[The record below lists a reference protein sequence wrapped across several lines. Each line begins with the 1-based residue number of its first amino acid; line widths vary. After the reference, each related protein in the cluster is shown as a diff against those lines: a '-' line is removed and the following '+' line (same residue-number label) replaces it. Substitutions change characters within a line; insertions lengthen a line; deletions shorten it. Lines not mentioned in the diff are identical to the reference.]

1 MTVCGGMGLA
11 FNEHFGMSVV
21 EERDGEV
28 VVELEIGA
36 RHLNSA
42 GIVHGGTLCSLA
54 DTAIG
59 MAVHTLIDMDRQR
72 AVTAQLSVS
81 FLRAVSSGRLR
92 ARGVVT
98 VMGRR
103 LAHGE
108 GEITSGDTVVAK
120 AHGVWY
126 VQSRTRRESTGEA
139 QTDG

>member
-1 MTVCGGMGLA
+1 VTFDEA
-11 FNEHFGMSVV
+11 FGITVV
-21 EERDGEV
+21 ERREGEV
-28 VVELEIGA
+28 VIALDIEP
-36 RHLNSA
+36 RHLNPS

-59 MAVHTLIDMDRQR
+59 MAVVSRIDRERQR

-81 FLRAVSSGRLR
+81 FLRAATAGRLV

-98 VMGRR
+98 LMGRR

-108 GEITSGDTVVAK
+108 AQITCGDTLVAK

-126 VQSRTRRESTGEA
+126 VQDKRPA
-139 QTDG
+139 